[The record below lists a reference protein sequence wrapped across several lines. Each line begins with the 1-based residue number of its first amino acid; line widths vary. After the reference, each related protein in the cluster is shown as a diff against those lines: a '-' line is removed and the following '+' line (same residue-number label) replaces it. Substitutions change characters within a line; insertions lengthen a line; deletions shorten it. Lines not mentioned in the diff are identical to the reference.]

1 MGTLYQEAVGILHSR
16 RMPYVPIPVISRRN
30 LFETA
35 ERRWAGLRDARPDLA
50 PALDLQR
57 RLLGIV
63 IDVADALGAG
73 RLPRLTLPPK
83 YIAAKLGRGV
93 PALAGEP
100 IPLPIKLL
108 SQPLV
113 QLCADL
119 AAGGAAEAA
128 DHIRTTIESGDI
140 EVGSLLAA
148 SLSRDQDAIR
158 QGAVHRG

>member
-73 RLPRLTLPPK
+73 RLPRLSLPPK

-93 PALAGEP
+93 PLLAGEP
-100 IPLPIKLL
+100 IPLPMPLL
-108 SQPLV
+108 TPAIG
-113 QLCADL
+113 QLCDALAD
-119 AAGGAAEAA
+119 GGAADAA
-128 DHIRTTIESGDI
+128 THIRQAIDGGAIEP
-140 EVGSLLAA
+140 GSLLGA
-148 SLSRDQDAIR
+148 SLARNQSAIR
-158 QGAVHRG
+158 TGAT